1 MKTSLQLYRRVLAY
15 LRPHRRDFSLAL
27 ICMVL
32 FGASDGAVPF
42 LVKHILDDVFQH
54 QDQTLLY
61 LLPLVLVVYAVLR
74 ALFDFGQQ
82 YLMAR
87 IGHRVIRDMRN
98 GLNDHLL
105 KLEPGFF
112 VRHESAD
119 LTARMTSDVVLVRS
133 LLTETAAAIIRD
145 SIRVVALLVA
155 AIYLD
160 PVLAVIA
167 FVFFPIGIYPVY
179 RFGRRMRKLSRV
191 GQEGIGKL
199 SARLQESIL
208 GNRVVKI
215 FGREKFE
222 SERFHTENQAL
233 TDTFV
238 RSEKIR
244 ALTGPI
250 NEVLATLVI
259 SGVIL
264 YGGFSVIGGVRTQ
277 GDFVAF
283 LISVFLL
290 YDPFKKLSRVHNTV
304 QQGMAGVERIFGIL
318 DSAPKIA
325 DPAQPMALGGSNTIE
340 FDRVDFSYEAERQ
353 AVCEINLKI
362 EERTRVALVGFSGSG
377 KSTLADLIPRFID
390 PQKGAVRIGGIDISR
405 VRLTELRARI
415 AMVGQHTFLFNDT
428 IYNNIAYG
436 CPGVTREQVM
446 AAARAAYAHDFIG
459 MLPNGYESIVGEG
472 GFALSGG
479 ERQRIAI
486 ARAILKDAPI
496 LILDEATASLDNR
509 AEREVQAALDALER
523 DRTTVVIAHRLST
536 VRSADLIVVMRD
548 GRIVE
553 TGKHQELLH
562 RAGEYARLHA
572 MQFEQQS
579 GAADAADEII
589 IN

>member
-15 LRPHRRDFSLAL
+15 LRPHRRDFVLAL